1 MGQFIKIESDE
12 VEIAK
17 ITYSPGG
24 GNFREKQGFD
34 GKKPN

>member
-17 ITYSPGG
+17 ITYSRG